1 MVCQDWEKYFVKFL
15 QRGKSLLFQM
25 YVALN
30 VFTKVPQKM
39 GKEVTYEIRSIY
51 LCVFQIIAYEFF
63 EDLIMKENLKFL
75 WK

>member
-1 MVCQDWEKYFVKFL
+1 
-15 QRGKSLLFQM
+15 M

-51 LCVFQIIAYEFF
+51 LCVFQRKAYEFS
-63 EDLIMKENLKFL
+63 EI
-75 WK
+75 